1 MELTVCMFDAIR
13 VNGNLSTDLFRT
25 RKTKTKMQQI
35 RRRKKQNG
43 DEDREFMVATGTIQR
58 LN

>member
-25 RKTKTKMQQI
+25 RKTKKNATNP
-35 RRRKKQNG
+35 KKKK
-43 DEDREFMVATGTIQR
+43 AKW
-58 LN
+58 